1 MILPKTLGILIVCS
15 NQKFI
20 LQNCLWLHHFDQNV
34 RPFNRHKPYFVRI
47 VTVTLE
53 STLTVVDPKLV

>member
-1 MILPKTLGILIVCS
+1 MILPKTLGVLIVCS

-47 VTVTLE
+47 VTNSGINIE
-53 STLTVVDPKLV
+53 VVDPKRV